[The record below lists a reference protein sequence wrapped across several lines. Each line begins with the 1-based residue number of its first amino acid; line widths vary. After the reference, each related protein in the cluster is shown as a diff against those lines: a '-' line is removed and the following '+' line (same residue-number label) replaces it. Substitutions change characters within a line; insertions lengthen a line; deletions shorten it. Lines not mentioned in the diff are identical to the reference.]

1 MKFQVGDLFVVKGR
15 KEDISFI
22 ITEAHNK
29 HYQVIMYYPDGKIK
43 QQTLEDLMI
52 IHYVKQKEFIHYPVI
67 K

>member
-1 MKFQVGDLFVVKGR
+1 MRFGVGDLFVVKGR
-15 KEDISFI
+15 EVDISFI
-22 ITEAHNK
+22 ITETHNR

-52 IHYVKQKEFIHYPVI
+52 IHYVKQKEFIYYPVV